1 MPNEPRTLTGET
13 LRRQHIRQG
22 PIDEILG
29 MACSPPSTDSS
40 SVSLSEPDPLK
51 CQLPLSRVSKQC
63 REYCQRTMSEQA
75 VQCQHD
81 CRKYVIMT
89 DTHTGDTYR
98 CFSTLVRYLLAPTG
112 LIARVTMLVPLVS
125 RMAEQ
130 LRGWTFL
137 ARDPPDAIHYYWR
150 TYTCPNALDVAIEDM
165 TFSPIDLPRYD
176 SVPAYRADAFFR
188 CGILWENMPM
198 SLASSTYLSSLELQ

>member
-1 MPNEPRTLTGET
+1 
-13 LRRQHIRQG
+13 
-22 PIDEILG
+22 

-112 LIARVTMLVPLVS
+112 LIARVTLLVPLVS

-130 LRGWTFL
+130 MRGWTFL

-150 TYTCPNALDVAIEDM
+150 TYTCPNALDVAIEDI

-176 SVPAYRADAFFR
+176 SVGGLPIR
-188 CGILWENMPM
+188 CFLVALG
-198 SLASSTYLSSLELQ
+198 YLGQTRQ